1 MIAWLDIGTHS
12 FPAIHTALKEPNGL
26 LAAGGDLSP
35 ARLKEAYRQ
44 GIFPWYNQGEPILWW
59 SPDPRCVVF
68 PGQLH
73 VSRSLRKRMRKRDYE
88 VSFDTDFEAV
98 VDACAE
104 PRTNGDG
111 TWITRAMKG
120 AYCELFRQGVA
131 HSVELRID
139 GKLVGGLYGL
149 AMGKMFFGESMFSR
163 ETDASK
169 IAFSLMVEQLQ
180 IWGYALIDCQVS
192 NNHLKSLGAKE
203 IPRAEFKRYLNKY
216 LDLPPGHEW
225 VFNPEELSFG
235 EAPIR

>member
-1 MIAWLDIGTHS
+1 MIAWLDNESNS

-59 SPDPRCVVF
+59 SPDPRCVLF
-68 PGQLH
+68 PEQLH
-73 VSRSLRKRMRKRDYE
+73 ISRSLRKRIRKQDYD

-104 PRTNGDG
+104 PRANGDG

-120 AYCELFRQGVA
+120 AYCDLHRQGIA
-131 HSVELRID
+131 HSVELRIN
-139 GKLVGGLYGL
+139 GRLVGGLYGL

-169 IAFSLMVEQLQ
+169 IAFVLMVEQLQ
-180 IWGYALIDCQVS
+180 NWGYALIDCQVS

-216 LDLPPGHEW
+216 LDQTSGHDW
-225 VFNPEELSFG
+225 VFNPERLSFG
-235 EAPIR
+235 ETPR

>member
-1 MIAWLDIGTHS
+1 MIAWLDIESNS

-73 VSRSLRKRMRKRDYE
+73 ISRSLRKRMRKRDYE
-88 VSFDTDFEAV
+88 ASFDTDFEAV

-104 PRTNGDG
+104 PRANGDG

-120 AYCELFRQGVA
+120 AYCELFRQGIA

-169 IAFSLMVEQLQ
+169 IAFTLMVEQLQ

-216 LDLPPGHEW
+216 LDLTPGHEW

>member
-1 MIAWLDIGTHS
+1 MIVWLDTNTCS
-12 FPAIHTALKEPNGL
+12 FPAIHTALKDPNGL
-26 LAAGGDLSP
+26 LAAGGDLSS

-59 SPDPRCVVF
+59 SPDPRCVLY
-68 PGQLH
+68 PEQIH
-73 VSRSLRKRMRKRDYE
+73 VSRSLRKRIRKKDYV

-104 PRTNGDG
+104 PRANGDG

-120 AYCELFRQGVA
+120 AYCELHKQGIA
-131 HSVELRID
+131 HSVEVRID
-139 GKLVGGLYGL
+139 GELVGGLYGL

-163 ETDASK
+163 RTDASK
-169 IAFSLMVEQLQ
+169 IAFVHLVEQLK

-192 NNHLKSLGAKE
+192 NEHLKSLGARE

-216 LDLPPGHEW
+216 LDRDPGHRW
-225 VFNPEELSFG
+225 ELELETISFG
-235 EAPIR
+235 ESAP